1 MKCYTEW
8 PVKKDSKRV
17 VRLMMKAGGFFITG
31 TDTGVGKTWV
41 TVALM
46 QALKNRGLTTLGM
59 KPVASGCRWENG
71 VLVNDDALL
80 LQANASF
87 PLPYDAVN
95 PFAFEPAVSPH
106 IAAEQAGI
114 RICLT
119 TLQDRC
125 RALQRRVDCVLVEG
139 IGGWEVPL
147 NREQRVSD
155 LAAVLDLPV
164 IVVVGLRLG
173 CLNHALLTLNALE
186 RSGVPCAGWVANQI
200 DPGFACLSENIE
212 TLRQVLQP
220 PLLGVVPYMRGF
232 EPNRCAHYLSNVDA
246 IL

>member
-1 MKCYTEW
+1 LI
-8 PVKKDSKRV
+8 SKQ
-17 VRLMMKAGGFFITG
+17 GGFFITG
-31 TDTGVGKTWV
+31 TDTGVGKTRI

-46 QALKNRGLTTLGM
+46 QALKDRGLTTLGM
-59 KPVASGCRWENG
+59 KPVASGCRWKNG
-71 VLVNDDALL
+71 LLVNDDALM

-87 PLPYDAVN
+87 YIPYDAVN
-95 PFAFEPAVSPH
+95 PFAFEPAISPH

-114 RICLT
+114 RVCLAT
-119 TLQDRC
+119 IQDRC
-125 RALQRRVDCVLVEG
+125 RALQRLADTVLVEG

-147 NREQRVSD
+147 NREQRVAD

-173 CLNHALLTLNALE
+173 CLNHALLTFGAVE

-200 DPGFACLSENIE
+200 DPDFACLSENIE
-212 TLRQVLQP
+212 TLRQALHP
-220 PLLGVVPYMRGF
+220 RLLGTMLHMRGF
-232 EPNRCAHYLSNVDA
+232 EPNRWVHDLSEIDA